1 MVKMSALSR
10 GHRQQCYL
18 CDLPRMPW
26 AMLNDFS
33 EAVCR
38 GCVNYEGAD
47 RIELIIETARQMKR
61 AHGFQDSRQ
70 PYKSQ
75 PSSLASRN
83 NHDALNGAV
92 VSAEATVMPS
102 HASTMTAVAVSQ
114 TTVAVDRFGSHD
126 GRPRALLEY
135 SNQRLPG
142 HRVYDVPHD
151 ATTVAFSRGS
161 PSLSIRALPPSAM
174 AMATHVTLSAPAG
187 RQNSLLDKRSS
198 ERDEDESSL
207 STSGSENNHKRAL
220 LDNHAAGRPPL
231 TRGESLPAAVMGI
244 PFDARYKK
252 DHHMVGRMCS
262 FDAAVASSLKSVT
275 ATAAFTNV
283 SNASSHSVPSAHLMN
298 SRSSKSPEVT
308 APGISQNGSSPMA
321 ALISAADSIP
331 PGSPRIGITGTEM
344 VSPTGGANRPSSTN
358 RHSPNGVPSGSGK
371 KTPSGGRHNSVS
383 SNTDPEANNTNM
395 TSATSTT
402 TSSDTL
408 HTATGLKCTLC
419 NGRLEDTHFVQC
431 PSIQL
436 HKFCFPCSRESIK
449 SQGAVSGN
457 EVYCPSGEKCPLVG
471 SNVPWAFMQ
480 GEIATI
486 LGDDLASGK
495 VKKEKET

>member
-33 EAVCR
+33 ESVCR

-47 RIELIIETARQMKR
+47 RIEIIIETARQMKR
-61 AHGFQDSRQ
+61 AHGFQDNRQ
-70 PYKSQ
+70 LYKSQ
-75 PSSLASRN
+75 PSSVASKN
-83 NHDALNGAV
+83 NHDAVNGTV
-92 VSAEATVMPS
+92 VSAEAG
-102 HASTMTAVAVSQ
+102 HASTMTAVAVSH
-114 TTVAVDRFGSHD
+114 TTVGVDRFGSHD

-135 SNQRLPG
+135 SNQRFSG
-142 HRVYDVPHD
+142 HRVDDVPHD
-151 ATTVAFSRGS
+151 TTTVAFSRGS
-161 PSLSIRALPPSAM
+161 PSISVRAIPPTAM
-174 AMATHVTLSAPAG
+174 AISTNVTLSASAG
-187 RQNSLLDKRSS
+187 RPNSLLGKRSS
-198 ERDEDESSL
+198 ERDEEETSL
-207 STSGSENNHKRAL
+207 NTNGSENNHKRAL
-220 LDNHAAGRPPL
+220 LDNHAGRPPL
-231 TRGESLPAAVMGI
+231 TRGESLPVAVMGA
-244 PFDARYKK
+244 PFDARYKNE
-252 DHHMVGRMCS
+252 HHMVGRMCS
-262 FDAAVASSLKSVT
+262 FDAAVASSLKSSP
-275 ATAAFTNV
+275 AAFTNV
-283 SNASSHSVPSAHLMN
+283 SNPSSHSVPSARLMN
-298 SRSSKSPEVT
+298 NRSSKSPEVT
-308 APGISQNGSSPMA
+308 APGTSQNGSSPMA
-321 ALISAADSIP
+321 TLISAADNLP
-331 PGSPRIGITGTEM
+331 PGSPRIGITVTEM
-344 VSPTGGANRPSSTN
+344 MSPTGGSNRPSSST

-371 KTPSGGRHNSVS
+371 KTSSGGRHNSAS
-383 SNTDPEANNTNM
+383 LNTDSETNSTNM
-395 TSATSTT
+395 TSTT

-408 HTATGLKCTLC
+408 HTTTALKCTLC

-449 SQGAVSGN
+449 SQGAGSGN

-495 VKKEKET
+495 IKKEKET